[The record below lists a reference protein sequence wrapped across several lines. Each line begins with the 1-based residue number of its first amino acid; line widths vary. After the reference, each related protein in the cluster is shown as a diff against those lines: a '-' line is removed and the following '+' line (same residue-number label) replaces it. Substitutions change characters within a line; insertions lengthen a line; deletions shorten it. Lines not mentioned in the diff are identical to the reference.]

1 MENGTIDKESQGGR
15 WNHLNKTYQVRIVLS
30 VLAFI
35 LIISWD
41 FFYYLGGYQ
50 INWPL
55 DLAFTVVVLA
65 GIWIV
70 SGYVD
75 RLNLLVSDLNKRE
88 KEAHELTER
97 LNRIT
102 DNLQEIVFET
112 DEKGHIIFLNQAWK
126 QMTGYDIDECLGT
139 MYNQYFDQ
147 EERVIQH
154 LSSVIKEHK
163 DSGRIELQLLH
174 KEGKKVWGDVHY
186 KLYFDEQHQFTGGIG
201 TVADITKQKLA
212 KLELERSNQQVQMQA
227 QKLAVAGQIA
237 AGIAHEV
244 RNPLTSVNGF
254 LQLMKTQY
262 PERTDY
268 FDIIFS
274 EIKRIDFVLSEL
286 LVLAKPQSVHFQE
299 VQLHGLLEQV
309 ITLLKTNAV
318 LSNID
323 LIKQPFKKQ
332 DAGAI
337 LADANQMKQLFIN
350 LIKNAIEAMPEGGSI
365 YISTEKVMNEWK
377 ITIQDEG
384 KGMSE
389 EDIQKIYDPF
399 FSTKTEGTG
408 LGLTICAAILKDHHG
423 RMDVVSELG
432 KGTAFHIYLPVWQ
445 KCRQQQGERT

>member
-1 MENGTIDKESQGGR
+1 M
-15 WNHLNKTYQVRIVLS
+15 NKTYQVRIVLS

-65 GIWIV
+65 GIWVV

-318 LSNID
+318 LANID
-323 LIKQPFKKQ
+323 LKQPFKKQ

>member
-1 MENGTIDKESQGGR
+1 
-15 WNHLNKTYQVRIVLS
+15 LNKTYQVRIVLS

-65 GIWIV
+65 GIWVV

-75 RLNLLVSDLNKRE
+75 RLTLLVSDLNKRE

-186 KLYFDEQHQFTGGIG
+186 KLYFDEEHQFTGGIG

-212 KLELERSNQQVQMQA
+212 KLELERSNQQLQMQA

-323 LIKQPFKKQ
+323 LKQPFKKQ

-408 LGLTICAAILKDHHG
+408 LGLTICATILKDHHG

-432 KGTAFHIYLPVWQ
+432 KGTTFHIYLPVCQ
-445 KCRQQQGERT
+445 KSRQQQGERT

>member
-1 MENGTIDKESQGGR
+1 M
-15 WNHLNKTYQVRIVLS
+15 NKTYQVRIVLS

-41 FFYYLGGYQ
+41 FFYYVGGYQ

-65 GIWIV
+65 GIWVV

-186 KLYFDEQHQFTGGIG
+186 KLYFDEEHQFTGGIG

-212 KLELERSNQQVQMQA
+212 KLELEKSNQQVQMQA

-286 LVLAKPQSVHFQE
+286 LVLAKPQSVQFQE
-299 VQLHGLLEQV
+299 VQLHALLEQV

-323 LIKQPFKKQ
+323 LKQPFKKQ

-445 KCRQQQGERT
+445 KSRHQQGERT

>member
-1 MENGTIDKESQGGR
+1 M
-15 WNHLNKTYQVRIVLS
+15 NKTYQVRIVLS

-35 LIISWD
+35 LILSWD

-55 DLAFTVVVLA
+55 DLAFTVLVLI
-65 GIWIV
+65 GIWVV

-75 RLNLLVSDLNKRE
+75 RLNLLVSDLNTRE

-112 DEKGHIIFLNQAWK
+112 NEKGEIIFLNQAWT

-147 EERVIQH
+147 EERVVQH
-154 LSSVIKEHK
+154 LLSVIKEHK
-163 DSGRIELQLLH
+163 DAGRVELQLLH

-186 KLYFDEQHQFTGGIG
+186 KLYFDEHHQFTGGIG
-201 TVADITKQKLA
+201 TVADITKQKQA
-212 KLELERSNQQVQMQA
+212 KLELERSNQQLQMQA

-299 VQLHGLLEQV
+299 VQLHELLEQV

-323 LIKQPFKKQ
+323 LKQPFKRQ

-365 YISTEKVMNEWK
+365 YISTEKVLNEWK

-399 FSTKTEGTG
+399 FSTKKEGTG
-408 LGLTICAAILKDHHG
+408 LGLTICATILKDHHG
-423 RMDVVSELG
+423 RMDVSSELG
-432 KGTAFHIYLPVWQ
+432 KGTAFHIYLPVCQ
-445 KCRQQQGERT
+445 KSRQQQVERT

>member
-15 WNHLNKTYQVRIVLS
+15 WNHLNKTYQVRIMLS

-35 LIISWD
+35 LILSWD

-65 GIWIV
+65 GIWVV

-154 LSSVIKEHK
+154 LSSVIQEHK

-186 KLYFDEQHQFTGGIG
+186 KLYFDEKHQFTGGIG

-212 KLELERSNQQVQMQA
+212 KLELERSNQQLQMQA

-323 LIKQPFKKQ
+323 LKQPFKKQ

-365 YISTEKVMNEWK
+365 YISTEKLMNEWK

-423 RMDVVSELG
+423 RMDVSSELG
-432 KGTAFHIYLPVWQ
+432 KGTAFHIYLPVCQ
-445 KCRQQQGERT
+445 KSRQQQGERA

>member
-1 MENGTIDKESQGGR
+1 M
-15 WNHLNKTYQVRIVLS
+15 NKTYQVRILLS

-35 LIISWD
+35 LIVSWD

-55 DLAFTVVVLA
+55 DLAFIVVVLA
-65 GIWIV
+65 GIWYT
-70 SGYVD
+70 SGYID
-75 RLNLLVSDLNKRE
+75 RLNLLVSDLNQSE

-112 DEKGHIIFLNQAWK
+112 NEKGEIIFLNQAWK
-126 QMTGYDIDECLGT
+126 QITGYDIDECLGT
-139 MYNQYFDQ
+139 MYNEYFDR

-154 LSSVIKEHK
+154 LLSVLKEHK
-163 DSGRIELQLLH
+163 DEGRVEVQLLH

-186 KLYFDEQHQFTGGIG
+186 KLYFNEQHQFTGGIG
-201 TVADITKQKLA
+201 TIADITEQKQA
-212 KLELERSNQQVQMQA
+212 KLELERSNQQLQMQS
-227 QKLAVAGQIA
+227 QKLALAGQIA

-286 LVLAKPQSVHFQE
+286 LVLAKPQSVNFEE
-299 VQLHGLLEQV
+299 VQLHELLEQV
-309 ITLLKTNAV
+309 ITLLNTNAV
-318 LSNID
+318 LANIH
-323 LIKQPFKKQ
+323 IKQPFKKQ
-332 DAGAI
+332 DVGVI

-350 LIKNAIEAMPEGGSI
+350 LIKNAIEAMPEGGNI
-365 YISTEKVMNEWK
+365 YISTEKMLNEWK

-384 KGMSE
+384 KGMSAQ
-389 EDIQKIYDPF
+389 DIQKMYDPF
-399 FSTKTEGTG
+399 FSTKKDGTG
-408 LGLTICAAILKDHHG
+408 LGLTICATILKDHHG
-423 RMDVVSELG
+423 RMDVSSELG
-432 KGTAFHIYLPVWQ
+432 KGTVFRIYLPVYQ
-445 KCRQQQGERT
+445 TSRA

>member
-35 LIISWD
+35 LILSWD

-55 DLAFTVVVLA
+55 DLAFTVLVLT
-65 GIWIV
+65 GIWVI

-75 RLNLLVSDLNKRE
+75 RLNLLVSDLNTRE

-112 DEKGHIIFLNQAWK
+112 NEKGEIIFLNQAWT

-139 MYNQYFDQ
+139 MYDQYFDQ
-147 EERVIQH
+147 EERVVQH
-154 LSSVIKEHK
+154 LLSVIKEHK
-163 DSGRIELQLLH
+163 DAGRVELQLLH

-186 KLYFDEQHQFTGGIG
+186 KLYFDEHHRFTGGIG
-201 TVADITKQKLA
+201 TVADITKQKQA
-212 KLELERSNQQVQMQA
+212 KLELERSNQQLQMQA

-299 VQLHGLLEQV
+299 VQLHELLEQV

-323 LIKQPFKKQ
+323 LKQPFKRQ

-365 YISTEKVMNEWK
+365 YISTEKVLNEWK

-399 FSTKTEGTG
+399 FSTKKEGTG
-408 LGLTICAAILKDHHG
+408 LGLTICATILKDHHG
-423 RMDVVSELG
+423 RMDVSSELG
-432 KGTAFHIYLPVWQ
+432 KGTAFHIYLPVCQ
-445 KCRQQQGERT
+445 KSRQQQVERT

>member
-41 FFYYLGGYQ
+41 FFYYLGGYH

-65 GIWIV
+65 GIWVV
-70 SGYVD
+70 SGYID
-75 RLNLLVSDLNKRE
+75 RLTLLVSDLNKRE

-112 DEKGHIIFLNQAWK
+112 DEKGQIIFLNQAWK

-186 KLYFDEQHQFTGGIG
+186 KLYFDEEHQFTGGIG

-212 KLELERSNQQVQMQA
+212 KLELERSNQQLQMQA

-323 LIKQPFKKQ
+323 LKQPFKKQ

-365 YISTEKVMNEWK
+365 YISTEKEMNEWK

-408 LGLTICAAILKDHHG
+408 LGLTICATILKDHHG

-432 KGTAFHIYLPVWQ
+432 KGTIFHIYLPVCQ
-445 KCRQQQGERT
+445 KSRQQQGERT

>member
-1 MENGTIDKESQGGR
+1 M
-15 WNHLNKTYQVRIVLS
+15 NKTYQVRIVLS

-41 FFYYLGGYQ
+41 FFYYVGGYQ

-65 GIWIV
+65 GIWVV

-186 KLYFDEQHQFTGGIG
+186 KLYFDEEHQFTGGIG

-318 LSNID
+318 LANID
-323 LIKQPFKKQ
+323 LKQPFKKQ

-445 KCRQQQGERT
+445 KSRHQQGERT

>member
-1 MENGTIDKESQGGR
+1 M
-15 WNHLNKTYQVRIVLS
+15 NKTYQVRIVLS

-35 LIISWD
+35 LILSWD

-55 DLAFTVVVLA
+55 DLAFTVLVLT
-65 GIWIV
+65 GIWVV

-75 RLNLLVSDLNKRE
+75 RLNLFVSDLNTRE

-112 DEKGHIIFLNQAWK
+112 NEKGEIIFLNQAWT

-147 EERVIQH
+147 EERVVQH
-154 LSSVIKEHK
+154 LLSVIKEHK
-163 DSGRIELQLLH
+163 DAGRVELQLLH

-186 KLYFDEQHQFTGGIG
+186 KLYFDEHHQFTGGIG
-201 TVADITKQKLA
+201 TVADITKQKQA
-212 KLELERSNQQVQMQA
+212 KLELERSNQQLQMQA

-299 VQLHGLLEQV
+299 VQLHELLEQV

-323 LIKQPFKKQ
+323 LKQPFKRQ

-365 YISTEKVMNEWK
+365 YISTEKVLNEWK

-399 FSTKTEGTG
+399 FSTKKEGTG
-408 LGLTICAAILKDHHG
+408 LGLTICATILKDHHG
-423 RMDVVSELG
+423 RMDVSSELG
-432 KGTAFHIYLPVWQ
+432 KGTAFHIYLPVCQ
-445 KCRQQQGERT
+445 KSRQQQVERT

>member
-1 MENGTIDKESQGGR
+1 M
-15 WNHLNKTYQVRIVLS
+15 NKTYQVRITLS

-65 GIWIV
+65 GIWLV

-112 DEKGHIIFLNQAWK
+112 DEKGQIIFLNQAWK

-147 EERVIQH
+147 EERVVQH

-212 KLELERSNQQVQMQA
+212 KLELERSNQQLQMQA

-309 ITLLKTNAV
+309 IILLKTNAV

-323 LIKQPFKKQ
+323 LKQPFKKQ

-408 LGLTICAAILKDHHG
+408 LGLTICATILKDHHG
-423 RMDVVSELG
+423 RMDVFSELG
-432 KGTAFHIYLPVWQ
+432 KGTAFHIYLPVCQ
-445 KCRQQQGERT
+445 KSRQQQGERT

>member
-35 LIISWD
+35 LILSWD

-55 DLAFTVVVLA
+55 DLAFTVLVLT
-65 GIWIV
+65 GIWVV

-112 DEKGHIIFLNQAWK
+112 NEKGEIIFLNQAWE

-147 EERVIQH
+147 EEHVVQH
-154 LSSVIKEHK
+154 LLSVIKEHK
-163 DSGRIELQLLH
+163 DAGRVELQLLH

-186 KLYFDEQHQFTGGIG
+186 KLYFDEHHQFTGGIG
-201 TVADITKQKLA
+201 TVADITKQKQA
-212 KLELERSNQQVQMQA
+212 KLELERSNQQLQMQA

-286 LVLAKPQSVHFQE
+286 LVLAKPQAVHFQE
-299 VQLHGLLEQV
+299 VQLHELLEQV

-323 LIKQPFKKQ
+323 LKQPFKKQ

-365 YISTEKVMNEWK
+365 YISTEKVLNEWK

-399 FSTKTEGTG
+399 FSTKKEGTG

-423 RMDVVSELG
+423 RMDVSSELG
-432 KGTAFHIYLPVWQ
+432 KGTAFHIYLPVCQ
-445 KCRQQQGERT
+445 KSRQQQVERT

>member
-1 MENGTIDKESQGGR
+1 M
-15 WNHLNKTYQVRIVLS
+15 NKTYQVRIVLS

-65 GIWIV
+65 GIWVV

-75 RLNLLVSDLNKRE
+75 RLTLLVSDLNKRE

-126 QMTGYDIDECLGT
+126 QMIGYDIDECLGT

-186 KLYFDEQHQFTGGIG
+186 KLYFDEEHQFTGGIG

-212 KLELERSNQQVQMQA
+212 KLELERSNQQLQMQA

-323 LIKQPFKKQ
+323 LKQPFKKQ

-408 LGLTICAAILKDHHG
+408 LGLTICATILKDHHG

-432 KGTAFHIYLPVWQ
+432 KGTTFHIYLPVCQ
-445 KCRQQQGERT
+445 KSRQQQGERT

>member
-35 LIISWD
+35 LILSWD

-55 DLAFTVVVLA
+55 DLAFTVLVIT
-65 GIWIV
+65 GIWVI

-75 RLNLLVSDLNKRE
+75 RLNLLVSDLNTRE

-112 DEKGHIIFLNQAWK
+112 NEKGEIIFLNQAWT

-147 EERVIQH
+147 EERVVQH
-154 LSSVIKEHK
+154 LLSVIKEHK
-163 DSGRIELQLLH
+163 DAGRVELQLLH

-186 KLYFDEQHQFTGGIG
+186 KLYFDEHHQFTGGIG
-201 TVADITKQKLA
+201 TVADITKQKQA
-212 KLELERSNQQVQMQA
+212 KLELERSNQQLQMQA

-299 VQLHGLLEQV
+299 VQLHELLEQV

-323 LIKQPFKKQ
+323 LKQPFKRQ

-365 YISTEKVMNEWK
+365 YISTEKVLNEWK

-399 FSTKTEGTG
+399 FSTKKEGTG
-408 LGLTICAAILKDHHG
+408 LGLTICATILKDHHG
-423 RMDVVSELG
+423 RMDVSSELG
-432 KGTAFHIYLPVWQ
+432 KGTAFHIYLPVCQ
-445 KCRQQQGERT
+445 KSRQQQVERT

>member
-65 GIWIV
+65 GIWVV

-126 QMTGYDIDECLGT
+126 QMTGYDIEECLGT

-186 KLYFDEQHQFTGGIG
+186 KLYFDEEHQFTGGIG

-212 KLELERSNQQVQMQA
+212 KLELERSNQQLQMQA

-323 LIKQPFKKQ
+323 LKQPFKKQ
-332 DAGAI
+332 DAGVI

-408 LGLTICAAILKDHHG
+408 LGLTICATILKDHHG

-432 KGTAFHIYLPVWQ
+432 KGTAFHIYLPVCQ
-445 KCRQQQGERT
+445 KSRQQQGERA

>member
-15 WNHLNKTYQVRIVLS
+15 WNYLNKTYQVRIVLS

-65 GIWIV
+65 GIWVV
-70 SGYVD
+70 SGYID
-75 RLNLLVSDLNKRE
+75 RLTLLVSDLNKRE

-112 DEKGHIIFLNQAWK
+112 DEKGQIIFLNQAWK

-186 KLYFDEQHQFTGGIG
+186 KLYFDEEHQFTGGIG

-212 KLELERSNQQVQMQA
+212 KLELERSNQQLQMQA

-323 LIKQPFKKQ
+323 LKQPFKKQ

-408 LGLTICAAILKDHHG
+408 LGLTICATILKDHHG

-432 KGTAFHIYLPVWQ
+432 KGTTFHIYLPVCQ
-445 KCRQQQGERT
+445 KSRQQQGERT

>member
-1 MENGTIDKESQGGR
+1 M
-15 WNHLNKTYQVRIVLS
+15 NKTYQVRIVLS

-35 LIISWD
+35 LILSWD

-55 DLAFTVVVLA
+55 DLAFTVLVLT
-65 GIWIV
+65 GIWVV

-75 RLNLLVSDLNKRE
+75 RLNLFVSDLNTRE

-112 DEKGHIIFLNQAWK
+112 NEKGEIIFLNQAWT
-126 QMTGYDIDECLGT
+126 QMTGYEIDECLGT

-147 EERVIQH
+147 EERVVQH
-154 LSSVIKEHK
+154 LLSVIKEHK
-163 DSGRIELQLLH
+163 DAGRVELQLLH

-186 KLYFDEQHQFTGGIG
+186 KLYFDEHHQFTGGIG
-201 TVADITKQKLA
+201 TVADITKQKQA
-212 KLELERSNQQVQMQA
+212 KLELERSNQQLQMQA

-299 VQLHGLLEQV
+299 VQLHELLEQV

-323 LIKQPFKKQ
+323 LKQPFKRQ

-365 YISTEKVMNEWK
+365 YISTEKVLNEWK

-399 FSTKTEGTG
+399 FSTKKEGTG
-408 LGLTICAAILKDHHG
+408 LGLTICATILKDHHG
-423 RMDVVSELG
+423 TMDVSSELG
-432 KGTAFHIYLPVWQ
+432 KGTAFHIYLPVCQ
-445 KCRQQQGERT
+445 KSRQQQVERT

>member
-15 WNHLNKTYQVRIVLS
+15 WNHLNKTYQVRIMLS

-35 LIISWD
+35 LILSWD

-65 GIWIV
+65 GIWVV

-112 DEKGHIIFLNQAWK
+112 DEKGQIIFLNQAWK

-147 EERVIQH
+147 EERVVQH
-154 LSSVIKEHK
+154 LLSVIQEHK

-186 KLYFDEQHQFTGGIG
+186 KLYFDEKHQFTGGIG

-212 KLELERSNQQVQMQA
+212 KLELERSNQQLQMQA

-323 LIKQPFKKQ
+323 LKQPFKKQ

-365 YISTEKVMNEWK
+365 YISTEKLMNEWK

-408 LGLTICAAILKDHHG
+408 LGLTICATILKDHHG
-423 RMDVVSELG
+423 RMDVSSELG
-432 KGTAFHIYLPVWQ
+432 KGTAFHIYLPVCQ
-445 KCRQQQGERT
+445 KSRQQQGERA

>member
-1 MENGTIDKESQGGR
+1 M
-15 WNHLNKTYQVRIVLS
+15 NKTYQVRIVLS

-35 LIISWD
+35 LILSWD

-55 DLAFTVVVLA
+55 DLAFTVLVLT
-65 GIWIV
+65 GIWVV

-75 RLNLLVSDLNKRE
+75 RLNLFVSDLNTRE

-112 DEKGHIIFLNQAWK
+112 NEKGEIIFLNQAWT
-126 QMTGYDIDECLGT
+126 QMTGYEIDECLGT

-147 EERVIQH
+147 EERVVQH
-154 LSSVIKEHK
+154 LLSVIKEHK
-163 DSGRIELQLLH
+163 DAGRVELQLLH

-186 KLYFDEQHQFTGGIG
+186 KLYFDEHHQFTGGIG
-201 TVADITKQKLA
+201 TVADITKQKQA
-212 KLELERSNQQVQMQA
+212 KLELERSNQQLQMQA

-286 LVLAKPQSVHFQE
+286 LVLAKPQAVHFQE
-299 VQLHGLLEQV
+299 VQLHELLEQV

-323 LIKQPFKKQ
+323 LKQPFKRQ

-365 YISTEKVMNEWK
+365 YISTEKVLNEWK

-399 FSTKTEGTG
+399 FSTKKEGTG
-408 LGLTICAAILKDHHG
+408 LGLTICATILKDHHG
-423 RMDVVSELG
+423 RMDVSSELG
-432 KGTAFHIYLPVWQ
+432 KGTAFHIYLPVCQ
-445 KCRQQQGERT
+445 KSRQQQVERT

>member
-1 MENGTIDKESQGGR
+1 M
-15 WNHLNKTYQVRIVLS
+15 NKTYQVRITLS

-65 GIWIV
+65 GIWLV

-112 DEKGHIIFLNQAWK
+112 DEKGQIIFLNQAWK

-147 EERVIQH
+147 EERVVQH

-212 KLELERSNQQVQMQA
+212 KLELERSNQQLQMQA

-286 LVLAKPQSVHFQE
+286 LVLAKPQLVHFQE

-323 LIKQPFKKQ
+323 LKQPFKKQ

-365 YISTEKVMNEWK
+365 YISTEKLMNEWK

-389 EDIQKIYDPF
+389 EDIQRIYDPF

-408 LGLTICAAILKDHHG
+408 LGLTICATILKDHHG
-423 RMDVVSELG
+423 RMDVSSELG
-432 KGTAFHIYLPVWQ
+432 KGTAFHIYLPVCQ
-445 KCRQQQGERT
+445 KSRQQQGERA

>member
-1 MENGTIDKESQGGR
+1 M
-15 WNHLNKTYQVRIVLS
+15 
-30 VLAFI
+30 
-35 LIISWD
+35 
-41 FFYYLGGYQ
+41 
-50 INWPL
+50 
-55 DLAFTVVVLA
+55 
-65 GIWIV
+65 
-70 SGYVD
+70 
-75 RLNLLVSDLNKRE
+75 
-88 KEAHELTER
+88 
-97 LNRIT
+97 
-102 DNLQEIVFET
+102 
-112 DEKGHIIFLNQAWK
+112 
-126 QMTGYDIDECLGT
+126 
-139 MYNQYFDQ
+139 
-147 EERVIQH
+147 
-154 LSSVIKEHK
+154 SSVIKEHK

-323 LIKQPFKKQ
+323 LKQPFKKQ

-365 YISTEKVMNEWK
+365 YISTEK
-377 ITIQDEG
+377 
-384 KGMSE
+384 
-389 EDIQKIYDPF
+389 
-399 FSTKTEGTG
+399 
-408 LGLTICAAILKDHHG
+408 
-423 RMDVVSELG
+423 
-432 KGTAFHIYLPVWQ
+432 
-445 KCRQQQGERT
+445 

>member
-41 FFYYLGGYQ
+41 FFYYVGGYQ

-65 GIWIV
+65 GIWGV

-186 KLYFDEQHQFTGGIG
+186 KLYFDEEHQFTGGIG

-212 KLELERSNQQVQMQA
+212 KLELEKSNQQVQMQA

-323 LIKQPFKKQ
+323 LKQPFKKQ
-332 DAGAI
+332 DVGAI

-445 KCRQQQGERT
+445 KSRHQQGERT

>member
-1 MENGTIDKESQGGR
+1 M
-15 WNHLNKTYQVRIVLS
+15 NKTYQVRIVLS

-41 FFYYLGGYQ
+41 LFYYLGGYQ

-65 GIWIV
+65 GIWVV

-112 DEKGHIIFLNQAWK
+112 DDKGQIIFLNQAWK

-139 MYNQYFDQ
+139 SYNQYFDQ

-154 LSSVIKEHK
+154 LLSVIKEHK
-163 DSGRIELQLLH
+163 DSGRIELQLIH
-174 KEGKKVWGDVHY
+174 KEGRKVWGDVHY

-201 TVADITKQKLA
+201 TVADITKQKQA
-212 KLELERSNQQVQMQA
+212 KLELEKSNQQLQMQA

-323 LIKQPFKKQ
+323 LKQPFKKQ

-365 YISTEKVMNEWK
+365 YISTEKIMNEWK

-399 FSTKTEGTG
+399 FSTKKEGTG
-408 LGLTICAAILKDHHG
+408 LGLTICATILKDHHG
-423 RMDVVSELG
+423 RMDVSSELG
-432 KGTAFHIYLPVWQ
+432 KGTAFHIYLPVCQ
-445 KCRQQQGERT
+445 KSRQQQGERT

>member
-1 MENGTIDKESQGGR
+1 M
-15 WNHLNKTYQVRIVLS
+15 NKTYQVRIVLS

-65 GIWIV
+65 GIWVV

-112 DEKGHIIFLNQAWK
+112 DEKGQIIFLNQAWK

-186 KLYFDEQHQFTGGIG
+186 KLYFDEEHQFTGGIG

-212 KLELERSNQQVQMQA
+212 KLELERSNQQLQMQA

-323 LIKQPFKKQ
+323 LKQPFKKQ

-389 EDIQKIYDPF
+389 DDIQKIYDPF

-408 LGLTICAAILKDHHG
+408 LGLTICATILKDHHG

-432 KGTAFHIYLPVWQ
+432 KGTTFHIYLPVCQ
-445 KCRQQQGERT
+445 KSRQQQGERT

>member
-15 WNHLNKTYQVRIVLS
+15 WNHLNKTYQVRILLS

-35 LIISWD
+35 LILSWD

-55 DLAFTVVVLA
+55 DLAFTVLVLT
-65 GIWIV
+65 GIWVI

-75 RLNLLVSDLNKRE
+75 RLNLLVSDLNTRE

-112 DEKGHIIFLNQAWK
+112 NEKGEIIFLNQAWT

-147 EERVIQH
+147 EERVVQH
-154 LSSVIKEHK
+154 LLSVIKEHK
-163 DSGRIELQLLH
+163 DAGRVELQLLH

-186 KLYFDEQHQFTGGIG
+186 KLYFDEHHQFTGGIG
-201 TVADITKQKLA
+201 TVADITKQKQA
-212 KLELERSNQQVQMQA
+212 KLELERSNQQLQMQA

-299 VQLHGLLEQV
+299 VQLHELLEQV

-323 LIKQPFKKQ
+323 LKQPFKRQ

-365 YISTEKVMNEWK
+365 YISTEKVLNEWK

-399 FSTKTEGTG
+399 FSTKKEGTG
-408 LGLTICAAILKDHHG
+408 LGLTICATILKDHHG
-423 RMDVVSELG
+423 RMDVSSELG
-432 KGTAFHIYLPVWQ
+432 KGTAFHIYLPVCQ
-445 KCRQQQGERT
+445 KSRQQQVERT

>member
-41 FFYYLGGYQ
+41 FFYYVGGYQ

-65 GIWIV
+65 GIWVV

-186 KLYFDEQHQFTGGIG
+186 KLYFDEEHQFTGGIG

-212 KLELERSNQQVQMQA
+212 KLELEKSNQQVQMQA

-286 LVLAKPQSVHFQE
+286 LVLAKPQSVQFQE
-299 VQLHGLLEQV
+299 VQLHALLEQV

-323 LIKQPFKKQ
+323 LKQPFKKQ

-445 KCRQQQGERT
+445 KSRHQQGERT

>member
-1 MENGTIDKESQGGR
+1 M
-15 WNHLNKTYQVRIVLS
+15 NKTYQVRIVLS

-35 LIISWD
+35 LILSWD

-55 DLAFTVVVLA
+55 DLAFTVLVLT
-65 GIWIV
+65 GIWVV

-75 RLNLLVSDLNKRE
+75 RLNLFVSDLNTRE

-112 DEKGHIIFLNQAWK
+112 NEKGEIIFLNQAWT

-147 EERVIQH
+147 EERVVQH
-154 LSSVIKEHK
+154 LLSVIKEHK
-163 DSGRIELQLLH
+163 DAGRVELQLLH

-186 KLYFDEQHQFTGGIG
+186 KLYFDEHHQFTGGIG
-201 TVADITKQKLA
+201 TVADITKQKQA
-212 KLELERSNQQVQMQA
+212 KLELERSNQQLQMQA

-299 VQLHGLLEQV
+299 VQLHELLEQV

-323 LIKQPFKKQ
+323 LKQPFKRQ

-365 YISTEKVMNEWK
+365 YISTEKVLNEWK

-389 EDIQKIYDPF
+389 KDIQKIYDPF
-399 FSTKTEGTG
+399 FSTKKEGTG
-408 LGLTICAAILKDHHG
+408 LGLTICATILKDHHG
-423 RMDVVSELG
+423 TMDVSSELG
-432 KGTAFHIYLPVWQ
+432 KGTAFHIYLPMCQ
-445 KCRQQQGERT
+445 KSRQQQVERT

>member
-1 MENGTIDKESQGGR
+1 M
-15 WNHLNKTYQVRIVLS
+15 NKTYQVRIALS

-35 LIISWD
+35 IILSWD
-41 FFYYLGGYQ
+41 FFYYLGGYK

-55 DLAFTVVVLA
+55 DLAFTVVVLV
-65 GIWIV
+65 GIWGV
-70 SGYVD
+70 SGYID
-75 RLNLLVSDLNKRE
+75 RLNLLVSDLNQRE
-88 KEAHELTER
+88 KEAHELMER

-112 DEKGHIIFLNQAWK
+112 NEKGQIIFLNQAWK
-126 QMTGYDIDECLGT
+126 QMTGYEIDECLGT

-147 EERVIQH
+147 EERVVQH
-154 LSSVIKEHK
+154 LLSVLKEHK
-163 DSGRIELQLLH
+163 DEGRVELQLLH
-174 KEGKKVWGDVHY
+174 KDGKKVWGDVHY
-186 KLYFDEQHQFTGGIG
+186 KLYFDKHHQFTGGIG
-201 TVADITKQKLA
+201 TIADITKQKQA
-212 KLELERSNQQVQMQA
+212 KLELERSNQQLQMQA

-286 LVLAKPQSVHFQE
+286 LMLAKPQSVNFQE
-299 VQLHGLLEQV
+299 VQLHQLLEQV
-309 ITLLKTNAV
+309 ITLLNTNAV

-323 LIKQPFKKQ
+323 IKQPFKKQ
-332 DAGAI
+332 DAGLI

-389 EDIQKIYDPF
+389 KDIQKIYDPF
-399 FSTKTEGTG
+399 FSTKKEGTG
-408 LGLTICAAILKDHHG
+408 LGLTICATILKDHHG
-423 RMDVVSELG
+423 RMDVSSEPG
-432 KGTAFHIYLPVWQ
+432 KGTAFHIYLPVCQ
-445 KCRQQQGERT
+445 KST

>member
-1 MENGTIDKESQGGR
+1 M
-15 WNHLNKTYQVRIVLS
+15 NKTYQVRIVLS

-35 LIISWD
+35 LILSWD

-55 DLAFTVVVLA
+55 DLAFTVLVLT
-65 GIWIV
+65 GIWVV

-75 RLNLLVSDLNKRE
+75 RLNLLVSDLNTRE

-112 DEKGHIIFLNQAWK
+112 NEKGEIIFLNQAWT

-147 EERVIQH
+147 EERVVQH
-154 LSSVIKEHK
+154 LLSVIKEHK
-163 DSGRIELQLLH
+163 DAGRVELQLLH

-186 KLYFDEQHQFTGGIG
+186 KLYFDEHHQFTGGIG
-201 TVADITKQKLA
+201 TVADITKQKQA
-212 KLELERSNQQVQMQA
+212 KLELERSNQQLQMQA

-299 VQLHGLLEQV
+299 VQLHELLEQV

-323 LIKQPFKKQ
+323 LKQPFKRQ

-365 YISTEKVMNEWK
+365 YISTEKVLNEWK

-399 FSTKTEGTG
+399 FSTKKEGTG
-408 LGLTICAAILKDHHG
+408 LGLTICATILKDHQG
-423 RMDVVSELG
+423 RMDVSSELG
-432 KGTAFHIYLPVWQ
+432 KGTAFHIYLPVCQ
-445 KCRQQQGERT
+445 KSRQQQVERT

>member
-1 MENGTIDKESQGGR
+1 M
-15 WNHLNKTYQVRIVLS
+15 NKTYQVRIVLS

-35 LIISWD
+35 LILSWD

-55 DLAFTVVVLA
+55 DLAFTVLVLT
-65 GIWIV
+65 GIWVV

-75 RLNLLVSDLNKRE
+75 RLNLFVSDLNTRE

-112 DEKGHIIFLNQAWK
+112 NEKGEIIFLNQAWT
-126 QMTGYDIDECLGT
+126 QMTGYEIDECLGT

-147 EERVIQH
+147 EERVVQH
-154 LSSVIKEHK
+154 LLSVIKEHK
-163 DSGRIELQLLH
+163 DAGRVELQLLH

-186 KLYFDEQHQFTGGIG
+186 KLYFDEHHQFTGGIG
-201 TVADITKQKLA
+201 TVADITKQKQA
-212 KLELERSNQQVQMQA
+212 KLELERSNQQLQMQA

-299 VQLHGLLEQV
+299 VQLHELLEQV

-323 LIKQPFKKQ
+323 LKQPFKRQ

-365 YISTEKVMNEWK
+365 YISTEKVLNEWK

-389 EDIQKIYDPF
+389 KDIQKIYDPF
-399 FSTKTEGTG
+399 FSTKKEGTG
-408 LGLTICAAILKDHHG
+408 LGLTICATILKDHHG
-423 RMDVVSELG
+423 TMDVSSELG
-432 KGTAFHIYLPVWQ
+432 KGTAFHIYLPVCQ
-445 KCRQQQGERT
+445 KSRQQQVERT

>member
-65 GIWIV
+65 GIWVV

-75 RLNLLVSDLNKRE
+75 RLNLFVSDLNKRE

-112 DEKGHIIFLNQAWK
+112 DEKGKIIFLNQAWK

-186 KLYFDEQHQFTGGIG
+186 KLYFDEEHQFTGGIG

-212 KLELERSNQQVQMQA
+212 KLELERSNQQLQMQA

-323 LIKQPFKKQ
+323 LKQPFKKQ

-408 LGLTICAAILKDHHG
+408 LGLTICATILKDHHG

-432 KGTAFHIYLPVWQ
+432 KGTTFHIYLPVCQ
-445 KCRQQQGERT
+445 KSRQQQGERT

>member
-1 MENGTIDKESQGGR
+1 M
-15 WNHLNKTYQVRIVLS
+15 NKTYQVRIVLS

-318 LSNID
+318 LANID
-323 LIKQPFKKQ
+323 LKQPFKKQ

-377 ITIQDEG
+377 ITIKDEG

>member
-1 MENGTIDKESQGGR
+1 M
-15 WNHLNKTYQVRIVLS
+15 NKTYQVRIVLS

-35 LIISWD
+35 LILSWD

-55 DLAFTVVVLA
+55 DLAFTVLVLT
-65 GIWIV
+65 GIWVI

-75 RLNLLVSDLNKRE
+75 RLNLLVSDLNTRE

-112 DEKGHIIFLNQAWK
+112 NEKGEIIFLNQAWT

-147 EERVIQH
+147 EERVVQH
-154 LSSVIKEHK
+154 LLSVIKEHK
-163 DSGRIELQLLH
+163 DAGRVELQLLH

-186 KLYFDEQHQFTGGIG
+186 KLYFDEHHQFTGGIG
-201 TVADITKQKLA
+201 TVADITKQKQA
-212 KLELERSNQQVQMQA
+212 KLELERSNQQLQMQA
-227 QKLAVAGQIA
+227 QKLAIAGQIA

-299 VQLHGLLEQV
+299 VQLHELLEQV

-323 LIKQPFKKQ
+323 LKQPFKRQ

-365 YISTEKVMNEWK
+365 YISTEKVLNEWK

-399 FSTKTEGTG
+399 FSTKKEGTG
-408 LGLTICAAILKDHHG
+408 LGLTICATILKDHHG
-423 RMDVVSELG
+423 RMDVSSELG
-432 KGTAFHIYLPVWQ
+432 KGTAFHIYLPVCQ
-445 KCRQQQGERT
+445 KSRQQQVERT

>member
-15 WNHLNKTYQVRIVLS
+15 WNHLKKTYQVRIVLS

-41 FFYYLGGYQ
+41 FFYYVGGYQ

-323 LIKQPFKKQ
+323 LKQPFKKQ

-445 KCRQQQGERT
+445 KSRHQQGERT

>member
-35 LIISWD
+35 LILSWD

-55 DLAFTVVVLA
+55 DLAFTVLVLT
-65 GIWIV
+65 GIWVV

-75 RLNLLVSDLNKRE
+75 RLNLFVSDLNTRE

-112 DEKGHIIFLNQAWK
+112 NEKGEIIFLNQAWT

-147 EERVIQH
+147 EERVVQH
-154 LSSVIKEHK
+154 LLSVIKEHK
-163 DSGRIELQLLH
+163 DAGRVELQLLH

-186 KLYFDEQHQFTGGIG
+186 KLYFDEHHQFTGGIG
-201 TVADITKQKLA
+201 TVADITKQKQA
-212 KLELERSNQQVQMQA
+212 KLELERSNQQLQMQA

-299 VQLHGLLEQV
+299 VQLHELLEQV

-323 LIKQPFKKQ
+323 LKQPFKRQ

-365 YISTEKVMNEWK
+365 YISTEKVLNEWK

-389 EDIQKIYDPF
+389 KDIQKIYDPF
-399 FSTKTEGTG
+399 FSTKKEGTG
-408 LGLTICAAILKDHHG
+408 LGLTICATILKDHHG
-423 RMDVVSELG
+423 TMDVSSELG
-432 KGTAFHIYLPVWQ
+432 KGTAFHIYLPMCQ
-445 KCRQQQGERT
+445 KSRQQQVERT

>member
-1 MENGTIDKESQGGR
+1 M
-15 WNHLNKTYQVRIVLS
+15 NKTYQVRIVLS

-55 DLAFTVVVLA
+55 DLAFTVVVLV
-65 GIWIV
+65 GIWVV

-186 KLYFDEQHQFTGGIG
+186 KLYFDEEHQFTGGIG

-212 KLELERSNQQVQMQA
+212 KLELEKSNQQVQMQA

-323 LIKQPFKKQ
+323 LKQPFKKQ

-408 LGLTICAAILKDHHG
+408 LGLTICATILKDHHG

-445 KCRQQQGERT
+445 KSRQQQGERT

>member
-65 GIWIV
+65 GIWVV

-163 DSGRIELQLLH
+163 DSGRIELRLLH
-174 KEGKKVWGDVHY
+174 KEGRKYGETFIISSTLMSK
-186 KLYFDEQHQFTGGIG
+186 
-201 TVADITKQKLA
+201 
-212 KLELERSNQQVQMQA
+212 
-227 QKLAVAGQIA
+227 
-237 AGIAHEV
+237 
-244 RNPLTSVNGF
+244 TS
-254 LQLMKTQY
+254 
-262 PERTDY
+262 
-268 FDIIFS
+268 
-274 EIKRIDFVLSEL
+274 
-286 LVLAKPQSVHFQE
+286 
-299 VQLHGLLEQV
+299 LLE
-309 ITLLKTNAV
+309 V
-318 LSNID
+318 LEQ
-323 LIKQPFKKQ
+323 LQ
-332 DAGAI
+332 I
-337 LADANQMKQLFIN
+337 LQNKSWQSLN
-350 LIKNAIEAMPEGGSI
+350 
-365 YISTEKVMNEWK
+365 
-377 ITIQDEG
+377 
-384 KGMSE
+384 
-389 EDIQKIYDPF
+389 
-399 FSTKTEGTG
+399 
-408 LGLTICAAILKDHHG
+408 LKDQIN
-423 RMDVVSELG
+423 
-432 KGTAFHIYLPVWQ
+432 KC
-445 KCRQQQGERT
+445 KCRRKS

>member
-41 FFYYLGGYQ
+41 LFYYLGGYQ

-65 GIWIV
+65 GIWVV

-323 LIKQPFKKQ
+323 LKQPFKKQ

-445 KCRQQQGERT
+445 KCRQLQGERT

>member
-1 MENGTIDKESQGGR
+1 M
-15 WNHLNKTYQVRIVLS
+15 NKTYQVRIVLS

-35 LIISWD
+35 LILSWD

-55 DLAFTVVVLA
+55 DLAFTVLVLT
-65 GIWIV
+65 GIWVV

-75 RLNLLVSDLNKRE
+75 RLNLFVSDLNTRE

-112 DEKGHIIFLNQAWK
+112 NEKGEIIFLNQAWT

-147 EERVIQH
+147 EERVVQH
-154 LSSVIKEHK
+154 LLSVIKEHK
-163 DSGRIELQLLH
+163 DAGRVELQLLH

-186 KLYFDEQHQFTGGIG
+186 KLYFDEHHQFTGGIG
-201 TVADITKQKLA
+201 TVADITKQKQA
-212 KLELERSNQQVQMQA
+212 KLELERSNQQLQMQA

-299 VQLHGLLEQV
+299 VQLHELLEQV

-323 LIKQPFKKQ
+323 LKQPFKRQ

-365 YISTEKVMNEWK
+365 YISTEKVLNEWK

-399 FSTKTEGTG
+399 FSTKKEGTG
-408 LGLTICAAILKDHHG
+408 LGLTICATILKDHHG
-423 RMDVVSELG
+423 TMDVSSELG
-432 KGTAFHIYLPVWQ
+432 KGTAFHIYLPVCQ
-445 KCRQQQGERT
+445 KSRQQQVERT